1 MHGRL
6 AAETGFRWPFGF
18 DLAGNRPPEA
28 VYGWWWHSMVAS
40 NQHKQGD
47 RDAVHPAIE
56 WVSEYD
62 WQKSFCN
69 YREMTTEI
77 IDILVAQ
84 EILTKLLPDKIT
96 DKDDDEIWWWNLK
109 HTWMT

>member
-1 MHGRL
+1 MADWRL
-6 AAETGFRWPFGF
+6 KQASGGLLVLTLLATGHLKRC
-18 DLAGNRPPEA
+18 
-28 VYGWWWHSMVAS
+28 YGWWWRSMVAS